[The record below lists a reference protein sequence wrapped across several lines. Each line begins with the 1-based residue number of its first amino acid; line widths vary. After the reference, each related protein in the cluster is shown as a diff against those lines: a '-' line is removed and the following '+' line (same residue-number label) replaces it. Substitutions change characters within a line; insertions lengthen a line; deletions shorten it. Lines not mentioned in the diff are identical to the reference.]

1 MKSEYINAIE
11 VRSRWLKWARIE
23 GGPAWNHITRIANRD
38 GQKAA
43 SSYLEALPA
52 YQHALET
59 GDTFFMNKNFC
70 SLVENARSTIPDDIE
85 FEMSWVHSPQG
96 WMWIE
101 VPFEVPNPELQN
113 PGLEDP
119 VIRAKLEGL
128 VIRVSALGWF
138 KVSETKMYFL
148 CYQDFE
154 SYMPGKTGFG
164 CWSHFTLSQGDKLID
179 RIHDFESK
187 SFGMGAY
194 LKGRESDMKHEMR
207 WVYAAQYL
215 MAQRLSHHTS
225 VPVDRPTRRR
235 HERANEKISPD
246 VRVISLR
253 RLEEDRPK
261 SDELHP
267 VDWQWQWE
275 VSGHWRN
282 QPYKDGSFKK
292 IFIEAYIK
300 GPENKPLKPAGHKIF
315 IARR

>member
-1 MKSEYINAIE
+1 MKSEYVNAIE
-11 VRSRWLKWARIE
+11 VRTRWLKWAKIE
-23 GGPAWNHITRIANRD
+23 GGPAWDRISKIAQRE
-38 GQKAA
+38 GQAAA

-59 GDTFFMNKNFC
+59 GGTFFMNKNFC

-101 VPFEVPNPELQN
+101 TPFEVPNPELELPEIMQ
-113 PGLEDP
+113 L
-119 VIRAKLEGL
+119 ASKGL

-154 SYMPGKTGFG
+154 SFVPGKIGFG

-179 RIHDFESK
+179 RIHQFETK
-187 SFGMGAY
+187 SVGTGAY
-194 LKGRESDMKHEMR
+194 AVGRESDMKHEMR

-215 MAQRLSHHTS
+215 MAQRLSHHTA
-225 VPVDRPTRRR
+225 VPVDRAVRRR
-235 HERANEKISPD
+235 HERANNKITPE
-246 VRVISLR
+246 VTVISLR
-253 RLEEDRPK
+253 RLEEDRK
-261 SDELHP
+261 KDKDSNP

-275 VSGHWRN
+275 VEGHWRN
-282 QPYKDGSFKK
+282 QPYKDGLYKR
-292 IFIEAYIK
+292 IFIESYIK
-300 GPENKPLKPAGHKIF
+300 GPENKPLKPAGHKLF
-315 IARR
+315 VARR